1 MKAVFI
7 YSDEFGLYN
16 YGYEHPMQPV
26 RLRLTYELI
35 TSYGFLD
42 TGSELIKARRANEDE
57 LLLFHAGEYI
67 NALKGANEG
76 IISIEDGLR
85 FALGHGDNPVFKG
98 VYDWSLYSVGASI
111 QAAELVLK
119 GDAYIAFNICGGLHH
134 AMRERASGFCYFN
147 DAAIAIEHLV
157 RAGMRV
163 AYVDIDAHHGDG
175 VQTAFYDSDRVLT
188 ISLHENGNYLFPGTG
203 FIDEVGMNKGYGYS
217 INLPF
222 LPGADDDI
230 FVTGFENIVPIFLD
244 RFKPDILVTQLGVD
258 TFRTDPITHMNL
270 TTNGFEKMVRLFD
283 SFKLPWVSLGGG
295 GYNISNVARAWTL
308 AWAIM
313 SGREVTEIMPA
324 SFTEMA
330 LDYGIKDSCIN
341 DTPFSLSNKEREVI
355 LSDAKTSIERLIKN
369 VLPLIKKI

>member
-1 MKAVFI
+1 
-7 YSDEFGLYN
+7 
-16 YGYEHPMQPV
+16 
-26 RLRLTYELI
+26 
-35 TSYGFLD
+35 
-42 TGSELIKARRANEDE
+42 
-57 LLLFHAGEYI
+57 
-67 NALKGANEG
+67 
-76 IISIEDGLR
+76 
-85 FALGHGDNPVFKG
+85 
-98 VYDWSLYSVGASI
+98 
-111 QAAELVLK
+111 
-119 GDAYIAFNICGGLHH
+119 
-134 AMRERASGFCYFN
+134 
-147 DAAIAIEHLV
+147 
-157 RAGMRV
+157 
-163 AYVDIDAHHGDG
+163 
-175 VQTAFYDSDRVLT
+175 SDRVLT

-258 TFRTDPITHMNL
+258 TFRTDPITHLNL

-313 SGREVTEIMPA
+313 SGREVVEIMPA

-355 LSDAKTSIERLIKN
+355 LSDAKTSIERLVKN

>member
-7 YSDEFGLYN
+7 YSDDFGLYS

-42 TGSELIKARRANEDE
+42 TGSELVKARRANENE

-67 NALKGANEG
+67 KALKGANEG
-76 IISIEDGLR
+76 IISIEDGLH

-119 GDAYIAFNICGGLHH
+119 GDADIAFNICGGLHH

-157 RAGMRV
+157 RSGMRV

-230 FVTGFENIVPIFLD
+230 FVTGFENIVPIFLN

-258 TFRTDPITHMNL
+258 TFRTDPITHLNL

-313 SGREVTEIMPA
+313 SGREVAEIMPA

-355 LSDAKTSIERLIKN
+355 LSDAKSSIERLVKN